1 MDSPC
6 QPPQTLNTAKS
17 CRSGSINSG
26 PLARRWPVSQTE
38 GRSKASSLTYSK
50 NLWNGLFCTC
60 NEDYSGRQLC
70 RAAYDLFTK
79 HIFSSHRVS
88 FVSSE
93 GVSYMTVCHC
103 SLPIVKAFCFLEDL
117 RWEFTACSN
126 SAAIALADR
135 PYLFLEF
142 GEQGETYSCRFYALA
157 LYLFGICSFECYA
170 PFYCNDLVILRQTGP
185 FRSWSSSTTRA
196 AALLWRWHW

>member
-17 CRSGSINSG
+17 CRNGSINSG
-26 PLARRWPVSQTE
+26 PSARRWPVSQTK
-38 GRSKASSLTYSK
+38 GQSRASSLTYSEI
-50 NLWNGLFCTC
+50 LWNQAFSVHITKIILFHLF
-60 NEDYSGRQLC
+60 GRLQYH
-70 RAAYDLFTK
+70 AGYDLLTK
-79 HIFSSHRVS
+79 HLFSSHLFS

-103 SLPIVKAFCFLEDL
+103 SLPIAKAFCFLEDL

-126 SAAIALADR
+126 SAVIALADR

-142 GEQGETYSCRFYALA
+142 GEQGGIYSSWFCAFAHCRPFHCADLA
-157 LYLFGICSFECYA
+157 L
-170 PFYCNDLVILRQTGP
+170 VRQTGP
-185 FRSWSSSTTRA
+185 FRSWSSSTTKA

>member
-17 CRSGSINSG
+17 CRNGSINSG
-26 PLARRWPVSQTE
+26 PSARRWPVSQTK
-38 GRSKASSLTYSK
+38 GRSRASSLTYSK
-50 NLWNGLFCTC
+50 ILWNQAFAVH
-60 NEDYSGRQLC
+60 NEDHSDFFGRLLYL
-70 RAAYDLFTK
+70 AAYALLTK
-79 HIFSSHRVS
+79 HLFSSQLFS

-103 SLPIVKAFCFLEDL
+103 SLPIAKAFCFLEDL

-142 GEQGETYSCRFYALA
+142 GEQGGIHSSRFYALA
-157 LYLFGICSFECYA
+157 HHG
-170 PFYCNDLVILRQTGP
+170 PFHCADLVLAWQTGP
-185 FRSWSSSTTRA
+185 FRSWSSSTTKA
-196 AALLWRWHW
+196 AALLWRSRW